1 MSRISKRQGGFTLL
15 EVLLVVGIVA
25 ILAGIVILA
34 INPSKNLAD
43 TRNAQRRVD
52 VNTILNASYQ
62 YAIDN
67 NGAVPAS
74 ITTTVGSVCNTA
86 AVCTGLVDLGV
97 LDLNGKYVVALPKDP
112 TTATATSTGYQVV
125 KDANNRITV
134 TAPGAEQGAIIS
146 VTR

>member
-67 NGAVPAS
+67 NGSVPAT
-74 ITTTVGSVCNTA
+74 ITTTATDVCNTGG
-86 AVCTGLVDLGV
+86 VCTGIIDLGV
-97 LDLNGKYVVALPKDP
+97 LALNGKYIVALPKDP
-112 TTATATSTGYQVV
+112 TAATANSTGYQVI
-125 KDANNRITV
+125 KDVNNRITV
-134 TAPGAEQGAIIS
+134 NAPGAEQGAVIS